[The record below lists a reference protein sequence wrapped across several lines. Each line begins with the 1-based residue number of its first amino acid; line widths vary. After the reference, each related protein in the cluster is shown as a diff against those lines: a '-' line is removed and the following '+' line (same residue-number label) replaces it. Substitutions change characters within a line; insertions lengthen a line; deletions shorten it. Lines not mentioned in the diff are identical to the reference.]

1 MVIAVLLLAST
12 LAGLLAGFAISRW
25 PAADPAGSASASV
38 AREVRD
44 RGGLRSFVRDRMDP
58 ETVTGLALTAASVCI
73 VSGGIVVGVLAYVVR
88 ANAGVIDV
96 DAKVA
101 QWAATHATS
110 LSTAFLRTVTQLGST
125 PVVVAVTLGVAL
137 LEYRRIRSRS
147 LWLFLVLAVGGE
159 LLIVNLIKLGVA
171 RARPG
176 IDPLAPFS
184 GSSFPSGHTAGA
196 AACYAAL
203 ALVLAR
209 GRSPRMRAVLAGV
222 AAGIAV
228 AVGCSRMLL
237 GVHWFT
243 DVLAGLAFG
252 WAWFALCAV
261 ATGGRLLDF
270 GAPVESAR
278 SPSGE
283 GADVPTPVGSGD
295 R

>member
-12 LAGLLAGFAISRW
+12 FAGVLAGFAISRW

-38 AREVRD
+38 AREMRD
-44 RGGLRSFVRDRMDP
+44 RGHLRSFVRDRLDP

-73 VSGGIVVGVLAYVVR
+73 VAGGIIVGLLAYVVR
-88 ANAGVIDV
+88 AKAGVIDV
-96 DAKVA
+96 DSRIA

-110 LSTAFLRTVTQLGST
+110 VSTSLLRGVTQLGST
-125 PVVVAVTLGVAL
+125 PVVVAVTLVVGL
-137 LEYRRIRSRS
+137 IEFRRIRSRS

-159 LLIVNLIKLGVA
+159 LLIVNLIKLGVG

-184 GSSFPSGHTAGA
+184 GSSFPSGHTAAA

-209 GRSPRMRAVLAGV
+209 GRSPRMRAVLAG
-222 AAGIAV
+222 AAAAIAV
-228 AVGCSRMLL
+228 AVGCSRILL

-243 DVLAGLAFG
+243 DVVAGLAFG
-252 WAWFALCAV
+252 WAWVALCAV

-278 SPSGE
+278 SLPRDD
-283 GADVPTPVGSGD
+283 ADVPAPIGGD